1 MNWWY
6 LLIFVGAFVVSLF
19 FEAARELYEE
29 GLEYLIEAFNYI
41 ISLEWLSDLGEIF
54 SNGWEAITNIGE
66 SPLVNVWFWA
76 FYICLLAGVW
86 YLPSAMGMI
95 DYTFIEK
102 IEYTVIFF
110 IVDWFIIAHFQNS

>member
-54 SNGWEAITNIGE
+54 SNGWEAITNIGD
-66 SPLVNVWFWA
+66 SPLINVWFWA

>member
-1 MNWWY
+1 MNW
-6 LLIFVGAFVVSLF
+6 LLILIPFGAFIIGF
-19 FEAARELYEE
+19 FIEPIRDYYEE
-29 GLEYLIEAFNYI
+29 GWEYVLEGCGYLF
-41 ISLEWLSDLGEIF
+41 SLEWLSDLGEIF
-54 SNGWEAITNIGE
+54 SNGWEAITNIGD
-66 SPLVNVWFWA
+66 SPLINVWFWA